1 MKPMPVALP
10 NDHRARLG
18 GYLFLVSLA
27 VFFFASILLYAIY
40 AHARRDDVETEL
52 PLPLT
57 FLIST
62 GCLLLISI
70 MMHLATRTI
79 RRERRTATCVWLSVS
94 AAAASVF
101 MGVQFYAMSQML
113 GGPAFWGGMGR
124 GVVGMVFVLAFLHAL
139 HVAGGVIALGLVAV
153 RSLYGQYDHERHWPV
168 DFAAQYW
175 HFLDGVWVCMLA
187 AFWWTT
193 GGF

>member
-1 MKPMPVALP
+1 MKQAPVVLP

-18 GYLFLVSLA
+18 GYLFLISLA

-40 AHARRDDVETEL
+40 ANTRQYDAETEL

-57 FLIST
+57 FLVST
-62 GCLLLISI
+62 GCLLWISV
-70 MMHLATRTI
+70 MMHLATRTV
-79 RRERRTATCVWLSVS
+79 RRERRKATCVWLSVS
-94 AAAASVF
+94 AVAAAMF
-101 MGVQFYAMSQML
+101 MGVQFHAMSQML
-113 GGPAFWGGMGR
+113 SGPAFIGGMGK

-153 RSLYGQYDHERHWPV
+153 RSASGQYDHERHWPV

>member
-1 MKPMPVALP
+1 MKSEMSVLP
-10 NDHRARLG
+10 NDHRARMG
-18 GYLFLVSLA
+18 GYLFLLSLA
-27 VFFFASILLYAIY
+27 VFFCASILLYAIY
-40 AHARRDDVETEL
+40 ASTRRNDAETEL

-57 FLIST
+57 FLVST
-62 GCLLLISI
+62 GCLLMISV
-70 MMHLATRTI
+70 MMHLATRTV
-79 RRERRTATCVWLSVS
+79 RRERRTATCLWLSIS
-94 AAAASVF
+94 ATAAAVF

-113 GGPAFWGGMGR
+113 RGPAFLGGMAR

-153 RSLYGQYDHERHWPV
+153 RSLHGQYDHERHWPV